1 MHHEQPVL
9 TFAVD
14 IQVSSIVPEHRL
26 HQLRYPRC
34 CQQSKAMS
42 VGKTTQVTLLLLTHI
57 CFIQGSHFAA
67 QAGPE
72 IQSSCLTFLR
82 TEIIVMCHHVHLWQ
96 IRLMWENKC
105 LLRSSGFSVQLTAV
119 LGFWP

>member
-1 MHHEQPVL
+1 
-9 TFAVD
+9 
-14 IQVSSIVPEHRL
+14 
-26 HQLRYPRC
+26 
-34 CQQSKAMS
+34 MS